1 MSFSALLKE
10 RVAPLNLLNHP
21 FYQTWNDGCL
31 TNETLQHYASQYY
44 HHVSAF
50 PRYISATHSIC
61 EDIEQRKLLTENLWD
76 EENRGT
82 DHPELWMQFAEA
94 LGAKREDIKA
104 AVLQGETKQLIENFF
119 KFARSTYVEGLA
131 ALYTYEHQ
139 IPEIAAVK
147 IDGLKKHYGVTTD
160 RGLAFF
166 TVHQEADVFHREAC
180 EKLLDQIP
188 AEDQAKA
195 LNAAETMAKSLWNF
209 LTGVQN
215 YMTAQGKFVHAP
227 AAA

>member
-1 MSFSALLKE
+1 MSFSATLKS
-10 RVAPLNLLNHP
+10 RIAPLNLLNHP
-21 FYQTWNDGCL
+21 FYQSWNMGCL
-31 TNETLQHYASQYY
+31 TNETLQHYAGQYF

-94 LGAKREDIKA
+94 LGAKREDIKS
-104 AVLQGETKQLIENFF
+104 AVLNGETKKLIENFF
-119 KFARSTYVEGLA
+119 VFARSTYAEGLA

-147 IDGLKKHYGVTTD
+147 IDGLKKFYGVD
-160 RGLAFF
+160 DKRGLEFF
-166 TVHQEADVFHREAC
+166 SVHQEADVFHREAC
-180 EKLLDQIP
+180 EKLLDRLP
-188 AEDQAKA
+188 EDVQQAA
-195 LNAAETMAKSLWNF
+195 LHAAETIAKSLWNF
-209 LTGVQN
+209 LSGVQSHMEARGQ
-215 YMTAQGKFVHAP
+215 YIHAP